1 MVAHGGALSKGNTI
15 VGCRER
21 VIDAMCRRGDVTTWY
36 RKDDVATTDVGKK
49 VTAATSCKGTDVVA
63 MCRSED
69 VTGRC
74 RNVML
79 LSLMWGRKLLLPLGV
94 GGAPPPPCIKG
105 RMLSPDAEK
114 VMSLSLM

>member
-1 MVAHGGALSKGNTI
+1 VHGGAPSKGNTI

-36 RKDDVATTDVGKK
+36 GKDDVATTDVGKK
-49 VTAATSCKGTDVVA
+49 VTAATSCKGKDVVA

-74 RNVML
+74 RNAML
-79 LSLMWGRKLLLPLGV
+79 LSLMWGRKLSLPLGV
-94 GGAPPPPCIKG
+94 GGAPPPCIKG